1 MYKYLYLISFLLLS
15 CKAKQDKVLTQETDN
30 KNAKIIIRKDY
41 KNLNDEK
48 ILISLTLT
56 YKLYKNSYVKDRLF
70 LIKNDDK
77 LLNQI
82 TDYMFYDEN
91 NNPIYDIEKRSSSNQ
106 DLLFNIVFRDILIS
120 KKYLNSE
127 NVKIINQMNIR
138 DSIVDNYINFKKKNP
153 LLFNDLNK
161 VGDTIIL
168 RSFSKDELLGE
179 KRTKI
184 NW

>member
-1 MYKYLYLISFLLLS
+1 MNKYLYLIAFLLLS
-15 CKAKQDKVLTQETDN
+15 CKTKQDKVLTQETDN
-30 KNAKIIIRKDY
+30 DNSKIIIKKDY
-41 KNLNDEK
+41 KNLNDEE
-48 ILISLTLT
+48 ILISLTLK
-56 YKLYKNSYVKDRLF
+56 YKLYKNSYVKDRIF
-70 LIKNDDK
+70 LIKNNDK

-106 DLLFNIVFRDILIS
+106 DLIFNIIFRDIPIS
-120 KKYLNSE
+120 KKHLN
-127 NVKIINQMNIR
+127 NKNIKIIDQMNIR
-138 DSIVDNYINFKKKNP
+138 DSIVDTYINFKKKNP

-161 VGDTIIL
+161 VGDTIIV